1 MIRKSPSQ
9 PESPGLTGPVG
20 SAMHDRLQPRQSIGR
35 VRNGPA
41 EARPRLP
48 RRREADLQRRQE
60 RGELRVRAAADYRQL
75 VAEEGLAEAYAATD
89 VVVAAD
95 AGFTDQGSLH
105 LSLGPSDPPIRL
117 RDAQLDG
124 VSGLASG
131 GAGELVLPLGGGL
144 GEPQRRSGAQ
154 LLAALLQG
162 DALPFDASGEAT
174 AQHPRR
180 ELHTQLS
187 LSQIGGAR
195 LLLQRAVVENGVV
208 AVSSAS
214 GTCPSPWG
222 PLLGPHH
229 TALYSCG
236 GAGSIGLTMPGLH
249 QLGPGSPLLVAGAIG
264 WVVGPG
270 SGHQP
275 GVRRQASGHALSPG
289 AAAALSVA
297 VHELDS
303 RWIRPCFFEG
313 HGSALLVAIAAPVL
327 LLDGTIAAQAA
338 AGAEALQA
346 PVLDLAIPRRVK
358 PALGSVS
365 YAELASGACSVGGL
379 SLRCAPAHSPR
390 LAAEI
395 AAELVERL
403 QHNHFPLRLPSAPL
417 GERSTLLPLT
427 D

>member
-1 MIRKSPSQ
+1 MIRKSPSE

-20 SAMHDRLQPRQSIGR
+20 SAMHDRLQPDHSIGR
-35 VRNGPA
+35 VRTGSA
-41 EARPRLP
+41 GARPRLP

-60 RGELRVRAAADYRQL
+60 RGELRVRTAADYRQL
-75 VAEEGLAEAYAATD
+75 VADQGLEEAYAATD

-105 LSLGPSDPPIRL
+105 LSLGPTDPPIRL
-117 RDAQLDG
+117 REAQLDG
-124 VSGLASG
+124 VAGLAGG

-144 GEPQRRSGAQ
+144 GEPQRRGGAQ

-162 DALPFDASGEAT
+162 EALPFDASGEAT

-180 ELHTQLS
+180 ELHTALS

-208 AVSSAS
+208 ALSSAS

-264 WVVGPG
+264 WVVGAG

-275 GVRRQASGHALSPG
+275 GVRRQPSGHALSPG
-289 AAAALSVA
+289 AAAAVSVA
-297 VHELDS
+297 VHALES

-338 AGAEALQA
+338 APAETLEA

-365 YAELASGACSVGGL
+365 YAELASGALNVDGR

-395 AAELVERL
+395 SAELVERL
-403 QHNHFPLRLPSAPL
+403 QHNHFPLRLPSVSL
-417 GERSTLLPLT
+417 EERSTLLPLA